1 MRFRNLFATASLRLS
16 LLLVFSA
23 AASAQTA
30 TFRPSP
36 RALSPTQ
43 RPADTAH
50 WRIDDFGKISL
61 IYDEKHNGYR
71 YPNFENQNPPGY
83 FIADMH
89 NAVTGD
95 FNGDGRQ
102 DVAIAWAIFPHTT
115 AHQTDLTLTV
125 LLNDGQGGLVHRPD
139 IWAGAAPRRKH
150 LVYRTKAADFNGD
163 GRTDFVVA
171 PQGLIERTGPGL
183 FTNQYEPVLL
193 VLSRADGKLE
203 DATARIQGQEN
214 GAIVPGITFSHD
226 MSVGDVDGDGDIDF
240 MTAKFV
246 FLNDGRGNFTA
257 TTTQLPPEA
266 RPPETYVMSSAIGDL
281 NDDGVGDL
289 VVCQAQDGGP
299 RPLAHILL
307 SKNGSRSLA
316 DRQVVTLTDTM
327 FGAFNSRQNDVAC
340 VDVTGDGRLDIVF
353 GLTRKEPYYQ
363 GRAIQIFVNKGNGVF
378 ADETAAR
385 IVDPRRDYIV
395 PNVGI
400 GEGSLHFVDVN
411 RDGFIDIV
419 DSTGAE
425 SGQNI
430 NADAQPGSTVF
441 MNRGDGTFA
450 IMPRTARPWVQ
461 RWQMQ
466 GFENLRPFQEG
477 PMEQAYPIDLDGT
490 GNIEFLTYVRTPLSR
505 WPQAEPNELSM
516 YVLRGTAERYQ
527 PVTLDSTLTSLSV
540 RTFAGTGDKTLIA
553 GFVVDGG
560 PRNILVRGIGP
571 TLGVFGVNGALADPV
586 LELNGGATVV
596 RNDNWA
602 TGTAT
607 AAAFSSVGAFALA
620 PGTLDSAVLESI
632 AGART
637 ARIDGNAGGAGVAL
651 VELYA
656 SAGGSGRLISVS
668 ARTEVGTGDN
678 ILIAG
683 FNIGGTKPRR
693 LLIRA
698 TGPTLAVFGVGGVLA
713 DPVLV
718 VRTGAGVEVAA
729 NDNWSTANNAPELA
743 ATAARVG
750 AFALAPGSQDAVV
763 VATLLPGAYTANVSG
778 KSNSTG
784 VALVEVYELP

>member
-1 MRFRNLFATASLRLS
+1 MRLPSLVLGLLALASTAL
-16 LLLVFSA
+16 
-23 AASAQTA
+23 AQTA
-30 TFRPSP
+30 ILRPSP
-36 RALSPTQ
+36 RTLSSTQ
-43 RPADTAH
+43 RPADTAF
-50 WRIDDFGKISL
+50 WRIDNFGSL
-61 IYDEKHNGYR
+61 SLHYDEKHNGYR
-71 YPNFENQNPPGY
+71 YPNFENQNPAGY
-83 FIADMH
+83 FTADMH
-89 NAVTGD
+89 NVATGD

-102 DVAIAWAIFPHTT
+102 DMAISWAIFPHVT
-115 AHQTDLTLTV
+115 AHQTDLTVTV
-125 LLNDGQGGLVHRPD
+125 LINDGNGRLVHQPD

-150 LVYRTKAADFNGD
+150 LVYRARSADFNGD

-171 PQGLIERTGPGL
+171 PQGLIERTGPGV

-193 VLSRADGKLE
+193 VLTRSDGKLE

-214 GAIVPGITFSHD
+214 GGIVPGIEFSHD

-266 RPPETYVMSSAIGDL
+266 RPTETYVMSSAIGDL

-289 VVCQAQDGGP
+289 VICQSQDSGP

-307 SKNGSRSLA
+307 SKNGSRSLG

-327 FGAFNSRQNDVAC
+327 FGPFNARQNDVAC

-378 ADETAAR
+378 VDETAAR
-385 IVDPRRDYIV
+385 LVDPRKDYMIAAG
-395 PNVGI
+395 VGL

-419 DSTGAE
+419 DSNGAE
-425 SGQNI
+425 AGATPNV
-430 NADAQPGSTVF
+430 NGQPGSTVF
-441 MNRGDGTFA
+441 LNRGDGTFA
-450 IMPRTARPWVQ
+450 LLPRAARPWVQ
-461 RWQMQ
+461 RWQLQ
-466 GFENLRPFQEG
+466 GFENLRQYQEG

-490 GNIEFLTYVRTPLSR
+490 GNIEFITYVRTPLSAF
-505 WPQAEPNELSM
+505 PQVEPNEMSF
-516 YVLRGTAERYQ
+516 YILRGTNERYQ
-527 PVTLDSTLTSLSV
+527 PVTLDSTLGNLSV

-553 GFVVDGG
+553 GFVVADGS
-560 PRNILVRGIGP
+560 RNILVRGIGP
-571 TLGVFGVNGALADPV
+571 TLGVFGVGGALVDPV

-596 RNDNWA
+596 RNDNWE
-602 TGTAT
+602 TGSAS
-607 AAAFSSVGAFALA
+607 AAAFSAVGAFALGA
-620 PGTLDSAVLESI
+620 GARDSALLESI

-637 ARIDGNAGGAGVAL
+637 ARLEGTAGGTGIAL

-656 SAGGSGRLISVS
+656 STGGSGRLINVS

-683 FNIGGTKPRR
+683 FNVGGTTPRR

-698 TGPTLAVFGVGGVLA
+698 VGPTLGVFGVGGTLA

-729 NDNWSTANNAPELA
+729 NDNWSTANNAAELA
-743 ATAARVG
+743 SSAARVG
-750 AFALAPGSQDAVV
+750 AFALAAGSKDAVIAAILPPGS
-763 VATLLPGAYTANVSG
+763 YTAAISG
-778 KSNSTG
+778 AGNSTG